1 MSSIQS
7 HHLTQYISLFASVY
21 IVIPTYELTNLEFQM
36 TISTLK
42 SKLGGIQLGIQ
53 NDIQLI
59 EKIYTKKSP
68 CNNKTLINQDL

>member
-7 HHLTQYISLFASVY
+7 HHLTQYISLFVSVY
-21 IVIPTYELTNLEFQM
+21 IVIPTYELTDLEFQM

-42 SKLGGIQLGIQ
+42 SKLGGIKLGIQ

>member
-1 MSSIQS
+1 
-7 HHLTQYISLFASVY
+7 
-21 IVIPTYELTNLEFQM
+21 M